1 MEFGILSLLPPL
13 LAIVLALW
21 TRNVIP
27 ALFVGVW
34 LGATMLYGWNPFL
47 GLYATFSE
55 IIIPN
60 LADEDNITVLVY
72 CGLFGVLI
80 VLMQKTGGAQAIAKA
95 ISSKVHT
102 AKGAQTSTGIF
113 GIIVFF
119 DDYFNALTVGSVMR
133 PVTDRMKVSREK
145 LAYVV
150 DSTSAPMSLLAPVST
165 WVVFVMGLIGSQFVE
180 LGISGSEYL
189 TYIATIPFNFYSVLA
204 LLLVFIIIWTKWDFG
219 PMAQAE
225 YRARTTGQLTRPGAT
240 PPTDEEEEEVAAVEE
255 QHMKKRNMVV
265 PIVVLLALI
274 PPMFLW
280 TGGYPEHGI
289 VKAVGEANGGVSIL
303 IAAFAAGIVGL
314 VMGLQQKL
322 FSFKEAMSL
331 YVSGF
336 RSMTIVFIILTL
348 AWSIGEITSE
358 LGTADY
364 LVNFA
369 ENTTSPIIIPA
380 LLFIFGSII
389 AFTTGTSYGTFAIMI
404 PIAMPLAHTMDMSM
418 TMTLAAVLS
427 GGIFGDHCSPI
438 SDTTILSSAGS
449 GSDHIDHVTT
459 QIPYAV
465 TAGICSIIAYLV
477 AGMTNSA
484 IASLGVGIIVLVI
497 ITFLLSKIWGEPKLQ
512 KE

>member
-1 MEFGILSLLPPL
+1 MEFGLLSLLPPI

-34 LGATMLYGWNPFL
+34 LGATMMYGWNPFM

-55 IIIPN
+55 IILPN
-60 LADEDNITVLVY
+60 LADVDNITVLVY

-80 VLMQKTGGAQAIAKA
+80 VLMQKTGGAHAIAKA
-95 ISSKVHT
+95 ISNKVKSP
-102 AKGAQTSTGIF
+102 KGAQGSTTLF

-145 LAYVV
+145 LAYIV

-180 LGISGSEYL
+180 LNITGSEYL
-189 TYIATIPFNFYSVLA
+189 TYITTIPFNFYSILA
-204 LLLVFIIIWTKWDFG
+204 LLLVGIIIWTQWDFG
-219 PMAQAE
+219 PMAKAE
-225 YRARTTGQLTRPGAT
+225 YRTRTTGKLYRDGAE
-240 PPTDEEEEEVAAVEE
+240 PPSDDEADEVKTVEE
-255 QHMKKRNMVV
+255 HQLKKRNMII
-265 PIVVLLALI
+265 PIIVLLAFI

-280 TGGYPEHGI
+280 TGGFPEHDI
-289 VKAVGEANGGVSIL
+289 VTAVGEADGGVSIL
-303 IAAFAAGIVGL
+303 IAAFIAGIVGL
-314 VMGLQQKL
+314 IMGIQQKL

-348 AWSIGEITSE
+348 AWSIGTITSE

-364 LVNFA
+364 LVDFA
-369 ENTTSPIIIPA
+369 KNTTSPIIIPA

-404 PIAMPLAHTMDMSM
+404 PIAMPLAHSLDMSM
-418 TMTLAAVLS
+418 AMTIAAVLS

-438 SDTTILSSAGS
+438 SDTTILSSAGAA
-449 GSDHIDHVTT
+449 SDHIDHVNT
-459 QIPYAV
+459 QIPYAI
-465 TAGICSIIAYLV
+465 TAGICSIAAYLV
-477 AGMTNSA
+477 AGATSSA
-484 IASLGVGIIVLVI
+484 LIGLAVGIIVLVI
-497 ITFLLSKIWGEPKLQ
+497 AVYLLSKMWRKSVPKV
-512 KE
+512 E